1 MARHFPAPQGALSN
15 YKKFGDEPPDHA
27 IGRSRGGL
35 TTKNHLVCDGKGRAL
50 AFILTPGQTADTSML
65 TATLSE
71 IRIPGARGKPRSRP
85 DRVLADKGYPSKVN
99 RAWLRE
105 HGIAATIP
113 ERDDQIAHRRKRRGR
128 PIDFGDQQRT
138 RYRGRN
144 VVERCFNKLK
154 QWRGIA
160 VPRVDEPAVCGAWLL
175 LRLGACDAGF
185 PKDARQRRGR
195 RHRAHAQRPHLVVHA
210 DRPVVQPGLLQ
221 CGPHADGLPF
231 DLVAQLRRARRR
243 ATRLRLEC
251 RRRLFFDDAFAD
263 RVERLAGDAVLGAER
278 AHRPARGISGPLRD
292 GEADTGINRLRW
304 GHSPI

>member
-1 MARHFPAPQGALSN
+1 MARLFPAPQGVLSN

-35 TTKNHLVCDGKGRAL
+35 TTKNNLVCGGKGRAL

-85 DRVLADKGYPSKVN
+85 DRVLANKGHPSKAN
-99 RAWLRE
+99 RAWLRG

-113 ERDDQIAHRRKRRGR
+113 ERDDQIAHRRQRRGR

-144 VVERCFNKLK
+144 GVERCFNKLK

-160 VPRVDEPAVCGAWLL
+160 MRSDKTARNYHAGHCLAATLHWLSS
-175 LRLGACDAGF
+175 G
-185 PKDARQRRGR
+185 QR
-195 RHRAHAQRPHLVVHA
+195 
-210 DRPVVQPGLLQ
+210 
-221 CGPHADGLPF
+221 
-231 DLVAQLRRARRR
+231 
-243 ATRLRLEC
+243 T
-251 RRRLFFDDAFAD
+251 
-263 RVERLAGDAVLGAER
+263 
-278 AHRPARGISGPLRD
+278 
-292 GEADTGINRLRW
+292 
-304 GHSPI
+304 